1 MPYVSLKDLKLYY
14 EELGRGETVLF
25 LHSHFSRGIL
35 AFGAQIQPFQGK
47 YRCIIPDFRGHGRS
61 ICEDLSWDSRR
72 IADDMINFI
81 DALKI
86 DQVHLVGYSMGT
98 YVGMYMTSKYPER
111 IRSFVAI
118 GAGVAPV
125 PEGSEDYLPE
135 KIMERNGTEL
145 IEDMRMRHWDAH
157 KGNWQEFMRQTVA
170 DWRTHPNMTE
180 DEWKAIKCPVL
191 FINGEFDPF
200 GSCKELK
207 EKCPH
212 AVIHEVAGSG
222 HRPHFVMEQGK
233 EMNAL
238 ILDFLAGVK
247 RQV

>member
-145 IEDMRMRHWDAH
+145 IEDMRMRLS
-157 KGNWQEFMRQTVA
+157 MRWRAA
-170 DWRTHPNMTE
+170 DIVR
-180 DEWKAIKCPVL
+180 
-191 FINGEFDPF
+191 
-200 GSCKELK
+200 
-207 EKCPH
+207 
-212 AVIHEVAGSG
+212 
-222 HRPHFVMEQGK
+222 
-233 EMNAL
+233 
-238 ILDFLAGVK
+238 IL
-247 RQV
+247 